1 MQFVAKIAKRNLIDV
16 LLKFLAA
23 KNSTN
28 KVHAFFKS
36 NTFISNVRLKL
47 AKNQAKVYWHPEAEL
62 LLFENYTRIR
72 YSRKFAKNKCVCFNE
87 IV

>member
-1 MQFVAKIAKRNLIDV
+1 MQFVAKIAKRNLPQKI
-16 LLKFLAA
+16 LP
-23 KNSTN
+23 
-28 KVHAFFKS
+28 
-36 NTFISNVRLKL
+36 KL
-47 AKNQAKVYWHPEAEL
+47 ARKQAKVYWHPEAEL